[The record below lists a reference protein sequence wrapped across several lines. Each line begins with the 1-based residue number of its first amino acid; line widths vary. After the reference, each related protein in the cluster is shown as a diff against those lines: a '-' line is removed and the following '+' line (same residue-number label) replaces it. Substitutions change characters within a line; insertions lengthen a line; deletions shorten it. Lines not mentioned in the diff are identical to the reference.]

1 MSTIVIQKQG
11 HGCLAQGLWFLFI
24 GWWATAGW
32 ISIAWILCVLLITL
46 PIGVAMLNRVPKVL
60 ALRDP
65 GRDGLQVKV
74 VTADG
79 KLVNATGQEPRPF
92 WLRALYFVFVG
103 WWWSAIVI
111 IVAYAL
117 ALTVIGL
124 PVAFWLFD
132 RVPGAVS
139 LYR

>member
-11 HGCLAQGLWFLFI
+11 HGCLAQAFWFLFI

-32 ISIAWILCVLLITL
+32 VAVAWFLCILLITL

-79 KLVNATGQEPRPF
+79 KLVNATDQEPYPF
-92 WLRALYFVFVG
+92 WQRAIYFLLIG
-103 WWWSAIVI
+103 WWWSAVVI
-111 IVAYAL
+111 LVAYAL

-124 PVAFWLFD
+124 PIAFWLFD